1 MEAPS
6 VELERLAP
14 VPSPPAP
21 SDRGAVT
28 DVLSDPQSMLELLA
42 QTSSID
48 DAWSPFG
55 QYTDDPTELPVPR
68 FLQKKKDEK

>member
-1 MEAPS
+1 VS
-6 VELERLAP
+6 D
-14 VPSPPAP
+14 VP
-21 SDRGAVT
+21 
-28 DVLSDPQSMLELLA
+28 SDPQAMLDLLA